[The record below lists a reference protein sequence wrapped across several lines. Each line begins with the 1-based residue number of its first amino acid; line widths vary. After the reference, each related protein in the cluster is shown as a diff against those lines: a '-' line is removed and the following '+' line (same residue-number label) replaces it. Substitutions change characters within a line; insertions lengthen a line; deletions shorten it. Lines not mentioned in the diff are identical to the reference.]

1 MFLSDL
7 PWSHATAVCPRRPAP
22 REVARAPL
30 PTLFPLLDFVPA
42 TPRAKKATA
51 MYLISFPLLLLPFAF
66 FNIVI
71 FLLNIPLTDPVFT
84 IPLMSTPTVPPV
96 FDRSIA
102 VTTGDLIV
110 AIGMLLLY
118 VEVVKA
124 ARPGGKSIMDHLLSF
139 ILFVA
144 MAAELLLVP
153 RAASSTLLLLTV
165 LSFVDVLAG
174 ISIRPAREETIVLEH
189 RDQAPA

>member
-1 MFLSDL
+1 M
-7 PWSHATAVCPRRPAP
+7 
-22 REVARAPL
+22 
-30 PTLFPLLDFVPA
+30 PA

-66 FNIVI
+66 FNIVV
-71 FLLNIPLTDPVFT
+71 FLLNIPLSYPVFT
-84 IPLMSTPTVPPV
+84 IPLMSEPTVPPV

-153 RAASSTLLLLTV
+153 RAASSTLLLLSV
-165 LSFVDVLAG
+165 ISFVDVLTG

>member
-1 MFLSDL
+1 
-7 PWSHATAVCPRRPAP
+7 
-22 REVARAPL
+22 L
-30 PTLFPLLDFVPA
+30 PTLVPLLDFVPA

-84 IPLMSTPTVPPV
+84 IPLMSAPTMPPV
-96 FDRSIA
+96 FDRSIT

-124 ARPGGKSIMDHLLSF
+124 ARPGGKSIMDHVLSF
-139 ILFVA
+139 ILFLA
-144 MAAELLLVP
+144 MAAQLLLMP

-174 ISIRPAREETIVLEH
+174 ISIRPAREETLVLEH
-189 RDQAPA
+189 RDRAPA

>member
-1 MFLSDL
+1 
-7 PWSHATAVCPRRPAP
+7 
-22 REVARAPL
+22 
-30 PTLFPLLDFVPA
+30 VPA

-71 FLLNIPLTDPVFT
+71 FLLNIPLTDPVFA
-84 IPLMSTPTVPPV
+84 IPLMSSPTLPPV
-96 FDRSIA
+96 FDRHLT

-124 ARPGGKSIMDHLLSF
+124 ARPGGKSIMDYLLSF
-139 ILFVA
+139 ILLVA

-153 RAASSTLLLLTV
+153 RAASSTLLLLCV
-165 LSFVDVLAG
+165 ISFVDVLAG